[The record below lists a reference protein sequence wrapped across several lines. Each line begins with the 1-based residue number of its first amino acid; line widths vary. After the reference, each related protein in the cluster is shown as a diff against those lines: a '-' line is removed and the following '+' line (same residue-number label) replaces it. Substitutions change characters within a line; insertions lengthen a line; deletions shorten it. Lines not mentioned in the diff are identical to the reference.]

1 MECLTVDGSKQS
13 ATSRLERL
21 QPISILTVLRDP
33 TELKHVSGMQFEIDK
48 GGKYTRHLCKFTEEF
63 SKFAN

>member
-33 TELKHVSGMQFEIDK
+33 TELKHVPGTQFEIK
-48 GGKYTRHLCKFTEEF
+48 RESTHTIFINSQKSFP
-63 SKFAN
+63 N